1 MSAVAT
7 VPVTPSGSAFGAPIL
22 ITATGTPGTL
32 LHSTIGT
39 FLITV
44 FDEIWVYLV
53 NTDTTDRK
61 TTIEWGGVTSPN
73 NLIEVTVPAESG
85 LMLAVPGL
93 RLTGTGAA
101 VSSVRG
107 FCATASVVS
116 ALLNVNR
123 MTVS

>member
-7 VPVTPSGSAFGAPIL
+7 IPVTPSGSAFGAPIL
-22 ITATGTPGTL
+22 IAATGTPGTL
-32 LHSTIGT
+32 IHSTIGT
-39 FLITV
+39 FLVTV
-44 FDEIWVYLV
+44 FDEIWVYLG

-61 TTIEWGGVTSPN
+61 VTIEWGGVTSPN

-85 LMLAVPGL
+85 LMLAVPGI

-101 VSSVRG
+101 VSSVRA
-107 FCATASVVS
+107 FCATTNVCNAF
-116 ALLNVNR
+116 ANVNR

>member
-1 MSAVAT
+1 MSVVAT

-22 ITATGTPGTL
+22 IAATGTPGTL
-32 LHSTIGT
+32 LHSTIST
-39 FLITV
+39 FLVTV
-44 FDEIWVYLV
+44 FDEIWVYFG

-61 TTIEWGGVTSPN
+61 VTVEWGGTTSPN
-73 NLIEVTVPAESG
+73 NLIEFTVPAESG
-85 LMLAVPGL
+85 LMLSVPGI

-101 VSSVRG
+101 VSNVRA
-107 FCATASVVS
+107 FAATANVIT